1 MVGSI
6 KTTNLKDQTEM
17 VACLHH
23 LTVSMPIP
31 ELLYLFVKNR
41 KCSYLKKL
49 CTSYMSD
56 MPGRLRS
63 LQLLLCVCVCSVR
76 L

>member
-41 KCSYLKKL
+41 KCSYLKNSAPVTRVTCQVGLDL
-49 CTSYMSD
+49 CNFC
-56 MPGRLRS
+56 
-63 LQLLLCVCVCSVR
+63 CVYVSVP
-76 L
+76 